1 MDVLSELQRR
11 LVTLI
16 VAVTPEDFEV
26 VFNYI
31 GNTDDFECQKL
42 FDVTQA
48 QREIDLGV
56 CFDWFD
62 DDIEIAQGSC
72 FC

>member
-1 MDVLSELQRR
+1 MDALSQLQRR
-11 LVTLI
+11 LVEYC

-26 VFNYI
+26 LFNYI

-56 CFDWFD
+56 CFD
-62 DDIEIAQGSC
+62 
-72 FC
+72 

>member
-1 MDVLSELQRR
+1 MDALSQLQRR
-11 LVTLI
+11 LVEYY
-16 VAVTPEDFEV
+16 VAVTSEDFEV

-42 FDVTQA
+42 FDLTEA

-56 CFDWFD
+56 CFD
-62 DDIEIAQGSC
+62 
-72 FC
+72 